1 MQLALE
7 TEILFEL
14 SLSIGDSPELQPML
28 RRVLSELLRLLNGS
42 GAMVIRVEGLEGT
55 GAFVTDEVAVLPR
68 NLNRHPGYRRLR
80 ASWDDVS
87 LYRALQER
95 TIDRPLVLDLDAHT
109 AYAFQLPGFGML
121 VLFRQQASL
130 SDGFLRAFAPI
141 ARKLAQSARACLF
154 EEALRKQS
162 WRLELAARTAGIG
175 VWQYDVV
182 SERLTWDAQMF
193 RVFDVDPARF
203 GGTVADFMACL
214 HPDDQLRIGEEL
226 ARALTHDEQFEMDFR
241 IVTRSGSERYVF
253 GSGRIERDADGQALN
268 VVGVNLD
275 VTTRKQVEE
284 EMRRARDLAEAAN
297 EAKSHFI
304 ANMSHELRTPMN
316 GIIGMTELALETDLT
331 DTQREYLKVVRTSA
345 DGLLTILNDILDFS
359 KIDAGELHLEA
370 IPFSLPITVAETL
383 KAISVRAQRK
393 QLELVLDMPAEMP
406 AFSLGDPGRIR
417 QILVN
422 LCDNA
427 VKFTSAGEIV
437 VRVRATPAP
446 DSDADLICLSI
457 QDSGIGIAPEKLDQI
472 FEAFR
477 QVDASVTRQFGGT
490 GLGLSITRQLTSL
503 MGGRISVESVPGRGS
518 TFHVELP
525 LPRAE
530 APADATIPPLQR
542 WDGCRALVVDD
553 HVLGRATIVRWL
565 EHWGFAVDE
574 ASGGTE
580 AIALV
585 RSALARGQSYDVLLL
600 DSVMPGMDGFALA
613 AELEAERLAGRGR
626 AIMLSSGGRKGD
638 AARCRE
644 LGIAGFLTKPATPA
658 ELREVITRVFS
669 GRRTPRNGASL
680 VTRHSLAEQRR
691 ALRILLVEDNPVNQ
705 AVAEG
710 MLARLGH
717 TVVIAE
723 NGEEALART
732 ARDRFDLIFM
742 DMQMPRLDGVG
753 ATRAI
758 RAREG
763 DGPRTPIV
771 AMTAN
776 ALDAERE
783 ACLAAGMDDHLAKP
797 IRLAHVEGILSR
809 YLAR

>member
-28 RRVLSELLRLLNGS
+28 RRVLSETLRLLNGS
-42 GAMVIRVEGLEGT
+42 GAFVIRVQHPDGT
-55 GAFVTDEVAVLPR
+55 SDVVAEEVAVLPR
-68 NLNRHPGYRRLR
+68 NLHRHPGYQRLR
-80 ASWDDVS
+80 STWGDGA

-95 TIDRPLVLDLDAHT
+95 TVDRPLVLDLDTHT
-109 AYAFQLPGFGML
+109 AYAFELPGFGML

-130 SDGFLRAFAPI
+130 SEGFLRAFAPL
-141 ARKLAQSARACLF
+141 ARKLAQSARACQF
-154 EEALRKQS
+154 EETVRQQS

-175 VWQYDVV
+175 VWEYDVV
-182 SERLTWDAQMF
+182 SERLSWDAQMF
-193 RVFDVDPARF
+193 RVFDTDPSRF
-203 GGTVADFMACL
+203 GGTLADFMACL
-214 HPDDQLRIGEEL
+214 HPDDRPRIGDAL
-226 ARALTHDEQFEMDFR
+226 AAALTSAEQFELEFR
-241 IVTRSGSERYVF
+241 VVTRGGEERFVF
-253 GSGRIERDADGQALN
+253 GSGRIERDAEGNALS

-275 VTTRKQVEE
+275 VTARKQVEE

-316 GIIGMTELALETDLT
+316 GIIGMTELALETELT

-370 IPFSLPITVAETL
+370 IPFSLPITLAETL
-383 KAISVRAQRK
+383 KAISARAQRK
-393 QLELVLDMPAEMP
+393 QLELVLDMPADMP

-427 VKFTSAGEIV
+427 VKFTSTGEIV
-437 VRVRATPAP
+437 VRVRATPLP
-446 DSDADLICLSI
+446 GRDTDLISLAI
-457 QDSGIGIAPEKLDQI
+457 EDSGIGIAPEKLDQI

-503 MGGRISVESVPGRGS
+503 MGGSISVESVLGRGS

-525 LPRAE
+525 LPRAR
-530 APADATIPPLQR
+530 APEDSTVPPLQR

-565 EHWGFAVDE
+565 EHWGFQVEE
-574 ASGGTE
+574 ASGGAE
-580 AIALV
+580 AIARV
-585 RSALARGQSYDVLLL
+585 RSALARGAAYDVLLL

-613 AELEAERLAGRGR
+613 AALEAERLAGRGR

-658 ELREVITRVFS
+658 ELREVITRVIS
-669 GRRTPRNGASL
+669 GRRTPRIPAPL

-705 AVAEG
+705 AVAQG

-763 DGPRTPIV
+763 EGPRTPIV

-783 ACLAAGMDDHLAKP
+783 ACLAAGMDDHVAKP
-797 IRLAHVEGILSR
+797 IRLASVESILSR

>member
-1 MQLALE
+1 VQLALE

-14 SLSIGDSPELQPML
+14 SLAIGDSPELQPML
-28 RRVLSELLRLLNGS
+28 RRVLSEMLRLLNGS
-42 GAMVIRVEGLEGT
+42 GAAVIRVQELDTE
-55 GAFVTDEVAVLPR
+55 ARVEAEEVAVLPR
-68 NLNRHPGYRRLR
+68 NLHRHPGYARFRDEWSDL
-80 ASWDDVS
+80 A

-95 TIDRPLVLDLDAHT
+95 TIDRPLVMAVGAHT
-109 AYAFQLPGFGML
+109 AYVFQLPGFGML
-121 VLFRQQASL
+121 VLFRQQATL

-141 ARKLAQSARACLF
+141 TRKLAQSARACLV
-154 EEALRKQS
+154 EDALRQQS

-175 VWQYDVV
+175 VWQYDLA
-182 SERLTWDAQMF
+182 SERLSWDAQMF
-193 RVFDVDPARF
+193 RVFDVDPSRF

-214 HPDDQLRIGEEL
+214 HPDDRPRIGDAL
-226 ARALTHDEQFEMDFR
+226 ARALMTAEQFEMEFR
-241 IVTRSGSERYVF
+241 VVTRSGGERYVF
-253 GSGRIERDADGQALN
+253 GSGRIERDAEGQAVN

-275 VTTRKQVEE
+275 VTTRRQVEE

-297 EAKSHFI
+297 EAKSLFI

-316 GIIGMTELALETDLT
+316 GIIGMTELALETELT
-331 DTQREYLKVVRTSA
+331 DTQREYLKVVRSSA

-359 KIDAGELHLEA
+359 KIDAGELHLET
-370 IPFSLPITVAETL
+370 IPFSLPITIAETL

-393 QLELVLDMPAEMP
+393 QLELVLDMPADIP
-406 AFSLGDPGRIR
+406 AYSLGDPGRIR

-437 VRVRATPAP
+437 VRVRATPL
-446 DSDADLICLSI
+446 ADVDLLSLSV

-490 GLGLSITRQLTSL
+490 GLGLSITRQLTTL
-503 MGGRISVESVPGRGS
+503 MGGRISVESQPGRGS

-530 APADATIPPLQR
+530 APADAVVPPLQR

-565 EHWGFAVDE
+565 EHWGFHVDE
-574 ASGGTE
+574 ANGGAE
-580 AIALV
+580 AITLV
-585 RSALARGQSYDVLLL
+585 RSALTRGETYDVLLL

-669 GRRTPRNGASL
+669 GRRAPHRNAPL
-680 VTRHSLAEQRR
+680 VTRHSIAEQRR
-691 ALRILLVEDNPVNQ
+691 TLRILLVEDNPVNQ

-717 TVVIAE
+717 TTVIAE
-723 NGEEALART
+723 DGEEALLRT
-732 ARDRFDLIFM
+732 ASDRFDLIFM

-758 RAREG
+758 RAREA

-776 ALDAERE
+776 ALEAERE
-783 ACLAAGMDDHLAKP
+783 ACFAAGMDDHIAKP
-797 IRLAHVEGILSR
+797 IRMASVEAILSR

>member
-42 GAMVIRVEGLEGT
+42 GATVIRVEEREGAT
-55 GAFVTDEVAVLPR
+55 ALVADEVAVLPR
-68 NLNRHPGYRRLR
+68 NLSGHPGYRRLR
-80 ASWDDVS
+80 ESWDNAS

-95 TIDRPLVLDLDAHT
+95 TIDRPLELEVGAHT

-130 SDGFLRAFAPI
+130 SVNFLRSFAPI
-141 ARKLAQSARACLF
+141 ARKLAQSARACLI
-154 EEALRKQS
+154 EETLRKQS

-175 VWQYDVV
+175 VWQYDAV
-182 SERLTWDAQMF
+182 SERLSWDAQMF
-193 RVFDVDPARF
+193 RVFDVDPSRF
-203 GGTVADFMACL
+203 GGTVADFMGCL
-214 HPDDQLRIGEEL
+214 HPDDQLRVSEEL
-226 ARALTHDEQFEMDFR
+226 AHAMMSAEQFEMEFR
-241 IVTRSGSERYVF
+241 IVTQSGAERYVF
-253 GSGRIERDADGQALN
+253 GSGRIERDAAGQAISI
-268 VVGVNLD
+268 VGVNLD

-370 IPFSLPITVAETL
+370 IPFSLPVTVAETL

-393 QLELVLDMPAEMP
+393 QLELVLDMPADMP

-437 VRVRATPAP
+437 VRVRATPLSEATT
-446 DSDADLICLSI
+446 DLISLSI
-457 QDSGIGIAPEKLDQI
+457 QDSGIGIAPDKLDQI

-525 LPRAE
+525 LPRAD
-530 APADATIPPLQR
+530 APADAPIPPLQR

-553 HVLGRATIVRWL
+553 HILGRATIVRWL
-565 EHWGFAVDE
+565 EHWGFRVDE

-580 AIALV
+580 AMTLV
-585 RSALARGQSYDVLLL
+585 RSALSRGTSYDVLLL

-613 AELEAERLAGRGR
+613 AQLEAERLAGRGR

-638 AARCRE
+638 ATRCRE

-669 GRRTPRNGASL
+669 GRHTPQHTAPL

-691 ALRILLVEDNPVNQ
+691 TLRILLVEDNPVNQ

-710 MLARLGH
+710 MLIQLGH
-717 TVVIAE
+717 SVVIAE

-732 ARDRFDLIFM
+732 EHDRFDLIFM

-776 ALDAERE
+776 ALEAERD

-797 IRLAHVEGILSR
+797 IRIANVEGILSR